1 MKVSK
6 SRGLLILSLVVVIL
20 SLAAVGAMFVGPIHE
35 PRSDAPAST
44 DSALAAGSRGDE
56 FDPRRNFDLGGFST
70 ILDKI
75 EPWKPS
81 ITLSE
86 LAEKW
91 RGVGARL
98 IDRVDRDLASTSDGE
113 RETELLTTK
122 AMLLQSVGDPE
133 NAYKTLERLRARL
146 ASTPEMDRKL
156 RYTIEYFQ
164 GVCALR
170 IGENENCIMCRGES
184 SCIIPIAPSA
194 YHAKPRG
201 SRLAIEHFTKCLER
215 FPRDGDVRWLLNVAH
230 MTLGEHP
237 AKVDPKYLIPL
248 DRFQNSEFDLGVF
261 RDVSDKLGIDRTNQ
275 GGGAILDD
283 FDRDG
288 LLDIVMT
295 SISPVEHMLYLHNR
309 GDGRFEDRTD
319 SAGLADQLGG
329 LACFQA
335 DYDNDGFL
343 DIFIPR
349 GAWLPYPVR
358 PSLLRNAG
366 DATFVDVT
374 ERVGLLDPVNAQAA
388 CWADYDNDGF
398 VDLFVGCENQP
409 SRLYHNKQGAGFE
422 EVAFDAGIVC
432 DESSCVKG
440 AAWIDFNN
448 DDYPDLFINDMRRTA
463 VLFKNNRDGTFAD
476 VSRTTGID
484 GPRHG
489 FACWAWD
496 YDQDGYLDLFA
507 TSYERE
513 LSQIV
518 DGLNGTPSRTETNR
532 LYHNLAGKRFEDV
545 TAKAGLD
552 RTFATMGCNYGD
564 FDNDGYLDFYLG
576 TGAPSVDV
584 LVPNRMFKNVQGKRF
599 AEITGTS
606 RTGHLQ
612 KGHGVA
618 CGDWDRDGDVDI
630 LIETGG
636 AIDGDRYHNILFQN
650 PNRTNRSLTVRLVGV
665 KTNRS
670 AFGAR
675 IKLVTAGEKPLTV
688 YRHVSTGSSF
698 GANPLEQTIGLG
710 RADQV
715 DTLEIHWPTSRT
727 NQVFHGVAAGQS
739 IEITEFQNE
748 YRRIP
753 SKQVPLPEQ

>member
-1 MKVSK
+1 MTVASSRNLRIVSF
-6 SRGLLILSLVVVIL
+6 LIAIFAFATL
-20 SLAAVGAMFVGPIHE
+20 GAMFVGSIHGRRSSAPE
-35 PRSDAPAST
+35 PTEGDFEVGARISDFEPK
-44 DSALAAGSRGDE
+44 
-56 FDPRRNFDLGGFST
+56 RNFDLGGFST

-75 EPWKPS
+75 EPWRPS
-81 ITLSE
+81 VTLSE
-86 LAEKW
+86 LAAHW
-91 RGVGARL
+91 RGAGSRL
-98 IDRVDRDLASTSDGE
+98 IDRVDSDIASAHDGE
-113 RETELLTTK
+113 RQAELLMSK
-122 AMLLQSVGDPE
+122 AMLQQANGDPE
-133 NAYKTLERLRARL
+133 NAYKTLDRLRAL
-146 ASTPEMDRKL
+146 LDSIPELNRKL
-156 RYTIEYFQ
+156 LYTIEYFQ

-194 YHAKPRG
+194 IHTKTRG
-201 SRLAIEHFTKCLER
+201 SRLAIQHFSKYLER
-215 FPRDGDVRWLLNVAH
+215 FPQDVDVRWLLNLAH
-230 MTLGEHP
+230 MTLGEYP
-237 AKVDPKYLIPL
+237 AKVDPKYLIAL
-248 DRFQNSEFDLGVF
+248 DRFQKSEFDLGVF

-283 FDRDG
+283 FDGDG

-295 SISPVEHMLYLHNR
+295 SFSPVEHLLYFHNR

-319 SAGLADQLGG
+319 SAGLADQFGG

-335 DYDNDGFL
+335 DYDNDGNL

-366 DATFVDVT
+366 DGTFVDVT

-388 CWADYDNDGF
+388 CWGDYDNDGF

-409 SRLYHNKQGAGFE
+409 SRLYHNNRGLSFD
-422 EVAFDAGIVC
+422 EVAFEAGVSC
-432 DESSCVKG
+432 DDSSCIKG
-440 AAWIDFNN
+440 ATWIDFDD
-448 DDYPDLFINDMRRTA
+448 DDYPDLFVNDMKRTG
-463 VLFKNNRDGTFAD
+463 VLFKNNRDGSFVD
-476 VSRTTGID
+476 VTRAMGID

-496 YDQDGYLDLFA
+496 YDNDGRLDLFA

-513 LSQIV
+513 LNQIV

-532 LYHNLAGKRFEDV
+532 LYHNEGGKRFQNV

-552 RTFATMGCNYGD
+552 RTFATMGCNFGD

-584 LVPNRMFKNVQGKRF
+584 LVPNRMFKNVQGNRF

-618 CGDWDRDGDVDI
+618 CGDWDRDGDVDV
-630 LIETGG
+630 LIESGG
-636 AIDGDRYHNILFQN
+636 AIDGDKYHNMLFQN
-650 PNRTNRSLTVRLVGV
+650 PNRTNRSLTVKLVGV

-675 IKLVTAGEKPLTV
+675 IKLVTAGENPLTV

-698 GANPLEQTIGLG
+698 GANPLEQTIGVG
-710 RADQV
+710 SADQIA
-715 DTLEIHWPTSRT
+715 TLEIHWPTSRT
-727 NQVFHGVAAGQS
+727 TQVFHNIAAGRS
-739 IEITEFQNE
+739 IEITEFQGE
-748 YRRIP
+748 YRDKKVKPIP
-753 SKQVPLPEQ
+753 FVE